1 VPAAEVALE
10 APCAD
15 RASLLMTVA
24 TLVERARREVP
35 PGQVVGGLR
44 LLLTLENGATWECAR
59 TLHQPTLESG
69 ALRAALEPTLL
80 RETLAAAVIGAR
92 LELCDLGPPAPLQP
106 ALFGDRGA
114 ARLALAAATRGLRAR
129 FGASPLQRVVVLD
142 PRHRL
147 PERRYAL
154 VEAS

>member
-1 VPAAEVALE
+1 
-10 APCAD
+10 
-15 RASLLMTVA
+15 
-24 TLVERARREVP
+24 TLVERTRREVP

-44 LLLTLENGATWECAR
+44 LLLALENGATWECAR

-69 ALRAALEPTLL
+69 ALRAALGPVLL
-80 RETLAAAVIGAR
+80 RETLPAAVVGVR

-114 ARLALAAATRGLRAR
+114 ARLALAATARGLRAR
-129 FGASPLQRVVVLD
+129 FGASPLQRVVALD
-142 PRHRL
+142 PLHRL

-154 VEAS
+154 FSIP